1 MLNKTKLKN
10 VRQDNSSLLRV
21 LLLRLEIYSDSPSR
35 SNLSDLLDTVEEVS
49 LQLNNL
55 TEVIEYLLEE
65 EGE

>member
-10 VRQDNSSLLRV
+10 IRQDNSSLLRV

-49 LQLNNL
+49 LQLDNL

-65 EGE
+65 ENE